1 MVEPATPWR
10 IVFTRQAQKDARKIA
25 RSGLRDKAEDL
36 LDVLRRNPRQTS
48 PPFEKLIGDLEGAYS
63 RRINIQ
69 HRLVYQIL
77 DAQRTVKVIRMW
89 THYE

>member
-1 MVEPATPWR
+1 MTWR
-10 IVFTRQAQKDARKIA
+10 LVFTNQAKKDAKKIA
-25 RSGLRDKAEDL
+25 RSGLKPQAERL
-36 LDVLRRNPRQTS
+36 LDVLRKDPYQAP
-48 PPFEKLIGDLEGAYS
+48 PPFEKLIGDLDGACS

-77 DAQRTVKVIRMW
+77 EDSKTVKVIRMW